1 MAFADR
7 LRLSSFGFIFHLWR
21 LWLPLGYFS
30 LFSFNSTVVEGLDFC
45 LIYGCKIHELCLF
58 GGEGKDGTHAA
69 FWILTCMM
77 SGIGWAG
84 LNVARLDGLHS
95 DT

>member
-1 MAFADR
+1 MEALVAFGIF
-7 LRLSSFGFIFHLWR
+7 LS
-21 LWLPLGYFS
+21 
-30 LFSFNSTVVEGLDFC
+30 FSFYSTVVEGLDFC
-45 LIYGCKIHELCLF
+45 LIYGCKIHDICLF

-69 FWILTCMM
+69 FRISTCMM

-84 LNVARLDGLHS
+84 LKVARLDGLHS